1 MQATRIIVA
10 TIGVTLGIAGLD
22 HGLFETLQGNTPTN
36 GLIIQAIG
44 ETNRMWLH
52 GTEEAF
58 TIIPNFLITGILAI
72 MVSLAIMIWSV
83 GFVHTKR
90 GASVF
95 GLLFVLLFLVG
106 GGIAAQ
112 VMFVPVTWAVATRI
126 NQPLSWWHK
135 VLPKNIQRVLANIWP
150 ATLALGTLSF
160 LIGLFIAITGYVPG
174 ESDPERILSICWSF
188 IFLGGLGTYLLTFV
202 AGFADDIQRQ
212 VDPHEAG
219 FVELNERRNQ
229 A

>member
-1 MQATRIIVA
+1 MKATRIIVA
-10 TIGVTLGIAGLD
+10 TIGVILGIAGID
-22 HGLFETLQGNTPTN
+22 HGFFEILQGNTPTN

-44 ETNRMWLH
+44 ESNRMWLH

-58 TIIPNFLITGILAI
+58 TIIPNFLVTGILAI

-83 GFVHTKR
+83 GYVHIKH

-95 GLLFVLLFLVG
+95 GLLCVLLFLVG

-112 VMFVPVTWAVATRI
+112 IMFVPVTWAVAKRI
-126 NQPLSWWHK
+126 NQPLSWWRK
-135 VLPKNIQRVLANIWP
+135 VLPENIRRVLSKIWP

-174 ESDPERILSICWSF
+174 ESNPERILGICWLF
-188 IFLGGLGTYLLTFV
+188 IFLGGLGMYLLTFV
-202 AGFADDIQRQ
+202 AGFAYDIGQQ
-212 VDPHEAG
+212 VNSHQT
-219 FVELNERRNQ
+219 ERVR
-229 A
+229 

>member
-1 MQATRIIVA
+1 MKATRIIVA
-10 TIGVTLGIAGLD
+10 TIGVTLGIAGMD
-22 HGLFETLQGNTPTN
+22 HGFFEALQGNTPTN

-44 ETNRMWLH
+44 AANRMWIH

-58 TIIPNFLITGILAI
+58 TIIPNFLITGLLAV

-112 VMFVPVTWAVATRI
+112 IMFVPVTWAVATRI
-126 NQPLSWWHK
+126 NQPLSWWRK
-135 VLPKNIQRVLANIWP
+135 VLPENTRRVLAKIWP
-150 ATLALGTLSF
+150 VTLALGTLSF
-160 LIGLFIAITGYVPG
+160 LVGLFIAITGYVPG

-188 IFLGGLGTYLLTFV
+188 IFLGGLGAYLLTFV
-202 AGFADDIQRQ
+202 AGFAHDLEQQTASHQI
-212 VDPHEAG
+212 A
-219 FVELNERRNQ
+219 
-229 A
+229 